1 MTKPKID
8 IKELT
13 TQLKSHNR
21 SADDDTKLNSPA
33 EKLHTDRSKQNG
45 DIPNNFVDQIKQ
57 YNSRKEYQM
66 DRFIYVDSDIH
77 EVLRKI
83 KSNTRLKISHLAS
96 ALLEEFILKHKSEIQ
111 ELLSKKQNKFLD

>member
-13 TQLKSHNR
+13 SQLKSHTI
-21 SADDDTKLNSPA
+21 SASDDVKSITQAQKMHP
-33 EKLHTDRSKQNG
+33 DRSKKNSEIS
-45 DIPNNFVDQIKQ
+45 DTFVDRIKQ
-57 YNSRKEYQM
+57 YNSRRDYQM

-83 KSNTRLKISHLAS
+83 KSSTRLKISHLAS
-96 ALLEEFILKHKSEIQ
+96 ALLEEFILKHKGEIQ

>member
-13 TQLKSHNR
+13 SQLKSHTIGA
-21 SADDDTKLNSPA
+21 SDDAKSITQAQKMHP
-33 EKLHTDRSKQNG
+33 DRSKKNSE
-45 DIPNNFVDQIKQ
+45 ISNTFVDRIKQ
-57 YNSRKEYQM
+57 YNSRRDYQM

-83 KSNTRLKISHLAS
+83 KSSTRLKISHLAS
-96 ALLEEFILKHKSEIQ
+96 ALLEEFILKHKVEIQ
-111 ELLSKKQNKFLD
+111 DLLSKKQNKFLD

>member
-13 TQLKSHNR
+13 TQLKSHHR
-21 SADDDTKLNSPA
+21 SADVDAKSNSTT
-33 EKLHTDRSKQNG
+33 EKLHPDRSKQNG
-45 DIPNNFVDQIKQ
+45 EIRNNFVDQIKQ
-57 YNSRKEYQM
+57 YNSRKDYQM

-96 ALLEEFILKHKSEIQ
+96 ALLEEFILKHKSEIR